1 VLAPQGEVKD
11 PARTIP
17 KALGIVVVFVV
28 LNYIVPI
35 MAFTV
40 VDSEWQSYANGYY
53 VEIAFKLG
61 GPLFAAALAF
71 GQCISTGVL
80 TFADVCGRMRTYADV
95 C

>member
-1 VLAPQGEVKD
+1 MYEALSSSHRGCSGEVKD

-17 KALGIVVVFVV
+17 KALGIVVIFVV
-28 LNYIVPI
+28 LNYILPI

-40 VDSEWQSYANGYY
+40 VDSDWKSYANGYY
-53 VEIAFKLG
+53 VEIAYKLG

-71 GQCISTGVL
+71 GQCISTGML
-80 TFADVCGRMRTYADV
+80 TYADV